1 MLEFPI
7 YLDNNATTP
16 VDPRVLDAMLPFFK
30 NVFGNAASRSHA
42 YGWAAEEAVEY
53 AREQIG
59 VRRDERQVEQFG
71 LGLLLG
77 VDAFLLVALV
87 LVHVIINS
95 DWLAKHYF
103 RRGKAKDNAD
113 AEE

>member
-1 MLEFPI
+1 MTTRWLEI
-7 YLDNNATTP
+7 SIP
-16 VDPRVLDAMLPFFK
+16 V
-30 NVFGNAASRSHA
+30 
-42 YGWAAEEAVEY
+42 
-53 AREQIG
+53 Q
-59 VRRDERQVEQFG
+59 
-71 LGLLLG
+71 LLLILTQAVTG
-77 VDAFLLVALV
+77 YLAYTDRISDHAFITLHLPSGYLLVALV